1 MSLSQLVFYTFKVMK
16 KIFIIIIATL
26 FFISCNNSQ
35 KREQDKKIP
44 VEQDNGIGDGA
55 PSLSTAF
62 AQGVE
67 KTHNKEAF
75 LAHNN
80 ISFDIALNFN
90 GQERLKGTFTMRTNS
105 SKIKFESKDGKTIIY
120 NGEEVYRTP
129 KEAEMESARFDILTW
144 PYFMAMPFKLT
155 DGGTIWSDVKQV
167 TEKNRDYSKA
177 KLTFEAGVG
186 DTAEDWYQ
194 VYVDN
199 NTNLLNYA
207 AYIVTFGKSVA
218 KAEQEPHAILYE
230 NYVVIDAIAISDTW
244 KFYNWS
250 EEKGLYGEPIGDAT
264 LRNIQ
269 FLESADYTVPKNAKK
284 IEAPN

>member
-1 MSLSQLVFYTFKVMK
+1 MK
-16 KIFIIIIATL
+16 KSLIIIVATL
-26 FFISCNNSQ
+26 FFVSCNNSQ
-35 KREQDKKIP
+35 KKEQEKKIP
-44 VEQDNGIGDGA
+44 VEQNNGIGDGA

-75 LAHNN
+75 LEHNN
-80 ISFDIALNFN
+80 VSFDISLNFN
-90 GQERLKGTFTMRTNS
+90 GQERLNGTFIMRTNS

-120 NGEEVYRTP
+120 DGKDVFLSPND
-129 KEAEMESARFDILTW
+129 AEMKSARFDILTW

-155 DGGTIWSDVKQV
+155 DEGTAWGDVKQV

-177 KLTFEAGVG
+177 KLTFKDGVG
-186 DTAEDWYQ
+186 DTADDWYQ

-230 NYVVIDAIAISDTW
+230 NYNVIDNIAISDVW

-250 EEKGLYGEPIGDAT
+250 EDQGLYGEPIGDAT
-264 LRNIQ
+264 LNNIQ